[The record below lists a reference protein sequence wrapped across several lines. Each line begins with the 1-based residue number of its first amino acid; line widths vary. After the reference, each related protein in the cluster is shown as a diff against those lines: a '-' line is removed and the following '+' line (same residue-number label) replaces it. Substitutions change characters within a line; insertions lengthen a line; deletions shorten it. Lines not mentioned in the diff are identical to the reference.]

1 MGDRVK
7 EGISINS
14 GLLALGNVISALG
27 DDSRKTSHVP
37 YRDSKLTRLLQD
49 SLGGNSQ
56 TLMLACISPAE
67 EDFVETLSTLKYAN
81 RARNIKNNAVQNFE
95 QTENDPERYR
105 KTIVRLKAEI
115 AEQESFMTAAITEID
130 NLKESLNSA
139 VREKDLFGTIVNA
152 QSNNEDITK
161 TLQGFT
167 TKIEQLEQE
176 NRKLRSQPTNL
187 TVSIKKSPAE
197 TADAPDGLVS
207 PRRIRKRKVLKQHTN
222 RNSQIRTSLSRQ
234 NTNADE
240 THGLS
245 AIDFDGLLRHR
256 IAIETGTDPSPGMV
270 SKTINDC
277 LKVLDALK
285 VRLGFVRRNGAF
297 FVWNDDS
304 NDFYRQKY
312 AKSPEAR
319 SSSRAEATTLVARAQ
334 RQIEHDV
341 KAMLQMLSKGEN
353 CGHTVSK
360 FESSMIP
367 KSYSRS
373 TDAKNK
379 ALAKENQALKKK
391 LAELTKQQTQAKTKT
406 DDAQHSLQ
414 SQITDLKHEK
424 RKLLRRIKQESDRSK
439 ERQTSL
445 EQQIKNLQKVE
456 DGKKKAETAVARER
470 AAKTRSQDD
479 AHKCAGDLYAIS
491 SFLTKAI
498 ASQANVDRKFVI
510 KALGIANVRA
520 CMNVPSKSCSKRAQ
534 TSRKV
539 GAKTMT
545 VQQRVTK
552 KQHMLDW

>member
-1 MGDRVK
+1 MWMFANNHFIFIFILFVLQLKRTNAVGDRVK

-81 RARNIKNNAVQNFE
+81 RARNIKNNVVQNFE

-115 AEQESFMTAAITEID
+115 AEQESFMTAAIHEID

-139 VREKDLFGTIVNA
+139 VREKELFSTIVNA
-152 QSNNEDITK
+152 QSNNQDITK
-161 TLQGFT
+161 TLEGFT

-187 TVSIKKSPAE
+187 TVSIKKSPAG
-197 TADAPDGLVS
+197 TADVPDGLVS

-256 IAIETGTDPSPGMV
+256 IAIETGTDPSPGMA
-270 SKTINDC
+270 SKTVNDC

-285 VRLGFVRRNGAF
+285 VRLGLVRRNDAF
-297 FVWNDDS
+297 FVWNNNS
-304 NDFYRQKY
+304 NDFYR
-312 AKSPEAR
+312 
-319 SSSRAEATTLVARAQ
+319 
-334 RQIEHDV
+334 
-341 KAMLQMLSKGEN
+341 
-353 CGHTVSK
+353 
-360 FESSMIP
+360 
-367 KSYSRS
+367 
-373 TDAKNK
+373 
-379 ALAKENQALKKK
+379 
-391 LAELTKQQTQAKTKT
+391 
-406 DDAQHSLQ
+406 
-414 SQITDLKHEK
+414 
-424 RKLLRRIKQESDRSK
+424 
-439 ERQTSL
+439 
-445 EQQIKNLQKVE
+445 
-456 DGKKKAETAVARER
+456 
-470 AAKTRSQDD
+470 
-479 AHKCAGDLYAIS
+479 
-491 SFLTKAI
+491 
-498 ASQANVDRKFVI
+498 
-510 KALGIANVRA
+510 
-520 CMNVPSKSCSKRAQ
+520 
-534 TSRKV
+534 
-539 GAKTMT
+539 
-545 VQQRVTK
+545 
-552 KQHMLDW
+552 

>member
-1 MGDRVK
+1 
-7 EGISINS
+7 
-14 GLLALGNVISALG
+14 
-27 DDSRKTSHVP
+27 
-37 YRDSKLTRLLQD
+37 
-49 SLGGNSQ
+49 
-56 TLMLACISPAE
+56 
-67 EDFVETLSTLKYAN
+67 
-81 RARNIKNNAVQNFE
+81 
-95 QTENDPERYR
+95 
-105 KTIVRLKAEI
+105 
-115 AEQESFMTAAITEID
+115 
-130 NLKESLNSA
+130 
-139 VREKDLFGTIVNA
+139 
-152 QSNNEDITK
+152 
-161 TLQGFT
+161 
-167 TKIEQLEQE
+167 
-176 NRKLRSQPTNL
+176 
-187 TVSIKKSPAE
+187 
-197 TADAPDGLVS
+197 
-207 PRRIRKRKVLKQHTN
+207 
-222 RNSQIRTSLSRQ
+222 
-234 NTNADE
+234 
-240 THGLS
+240 
-245 AIDFDGLLRHR
+245 
-256 IAIETGTDPSPGMV
+256 
-270 SKTINDC
+270 
-277 LKVLDALK
+277 
-285 VRLGFVRRNGAF
+285 
-297 FVWNDDS
+297 
-304 NDFYRQKY
+304 
-312 AKSPEAR
+312 
-319 SSSRAEATTLVARAQ
+319 
-334 RQIEHDV
+334 
-341 KAMLQMLSKGEN
+341 MLQMLSKGEN

-406 DDAQHSLQ
+406 DDAQQNLQ

-520 CMNVPSKSCSKRAQ
+520 CINAPSKSCSKRAQ

-552 KQHMLDW
+552 KQHILDW